1 MDFSNVWIC
10 GSQDEHVL
18 QMSTGV
24 SVDWSAIP
32 VKTSI
37 LCEYFRK
44 YMIKDGKRG
53 VDKKENK
60 RKGGEGQSLS

>member
-1 MDFSNVWIC
+1 
-10 GSQDEHVL
+10 
-18 QMSTGV
+18 MSTGL

-32 VKTSI
+32 VKISI